1 MEIQSKK
8 TLDVASPILFPFM
21 AFFNFL
27 SLTTY
32 GIPFAF
38 YSGLCSSK
46 GVSSSLTGVIF
57 GMFPLGSLLSGL
69 IIGKTLHLYKK
80 KYLVIISQFLI
91 GSSFL
96 GLGLSSY
103 VDNDIYFIVIGLI
116 SQLALGLAIG
126 GFITSLYSLVPDYWP
141 KDLQRRIGIL
151 EMSVGLGVGIGPLIG
166 AGLFYLNVYILIY
179 AIPSLVVF
187 VCAFFISPF
196 VLPSKNSQELKQTHN
211 LSLVKTYFHKGVIVT
226 LFVLILNYGNL
237 TFLMPIFEN
246 HINDMGGSSSL
257 AAYLIGISQVGY
269 LIGVAYIVFS
279 KTEKRKRLFSMALLL
294 NVIACVMIAFPNYY
308 LIGGGMILLGLSN
321 SFTNIPDIPE
331 NISFLMEIFPKEEES
346 LISDMASGIYITSI
360 SFAQFLGP
368 ILGGIFVDLI
378 NFHYSMILYG
388 AIVFVYFFY
397 YLWFMKR
404 SLREN
409 KFQQIANP
417 NVIPEENQN

>member
-1 MEIQSKK
+1 
-8 TLDVASPILFPFM
+8 
-21 AFFNFL
+21 
-27 SLTTY
+27 
-32 GIPFAF
+32 
-38 YSGLCSSK
+38 
-46 GVSSSLTGVIF
+46 
-57 GMFPLGSLLSGL
+57 
-69 IIGKTLHLYKK
+69 
-80 KYLVIISQFLI
+80 
-91 GSSFL
+91 
-96 GLGLSSY
+96 
-103 VDNDIYFIVIGLI
+103 
-116 SQLALGLAIG
+116 
-126 GFITSLYSLVPDYWP
+126 
-141 KDLQRRIGIL
+141 
-151 EMSVGLGVGIGPLIG
+151 
-166 AGLFYLNVYILIY
+166 
-179 AIPSLVVF
+179 
-187 VCAFFISPF
+187 
-196 VLPSKNSQELKQTHN
+196 
-211 LSLVKTYFHKGVIVT
+211 
-226 LFVLILNYGNL
+226 
-237 TFLMPIFEN
+237 
-246 HINDMGGSSSL
+246 
-257 AAYLIGISQVGY
+257 
-269 LIGVAYIVFS
+269 
-279 KTEKRKRLFSMALLL
+279 MALLL